1 MVGRN
6 INWANASVAG
16 ESHETLYHWVH
27 QGHDLPGLSDVHVGY
42 AAQGTSIQQA
52 AHDLGAAFNALL
64 PYWRG
69 RDAEAA
75 ARSVT
80 LFAGQLHA
88 LGDKVTTQAH
98 TMNDVHRATV
108 TVQRQ
113 IQEPKTPSVGASLD
127 GAAKGAGMGAPLGVP
142 GMIAGGIAGGVAD
155 YNGQVAAA
163 KAAEEQARRDY
174 QAFLTATAGAASAAP
189 ALTELHPM
197 EGGGSFD
204 PPSAS
209 QVGAPNNNVS
219 QSGGGT
225 GPAGT
230 ATQYAGPSGVGS
242 HVAAAQPGSGGHPAS
257 PPAATAAG
265 GPQYA
270 PTTGPQGRGV
280 LPPGTQGAGTQG
292 AGTQGA
298 GTQGGGRADAG
309 VRSGAAPYG
318 PGHYGPGTGAGGGFG
333 PTGTPAPGARAGGS
347 GVGGGG
353 GRGSG
358 GFGPSGSRGAGG
370 LDGSNRGS
378 SGGPGRGPS
387 GGGAPLSGESAA
399 SRGVGQADARSG
411 AAPGAMAP
419 GGAAQRG
426 DDQEHRRPDY
436 LVEDPEVWGAGVYV
450 APPVIGEDPDV
461 YQQR

>member
-6 INWANASVAG
+6 TNWADASVAG

-80 LFAGQLHA
+80 LFAGQLYA
-88 LGDKVTTQAH
+88 LGDKVTGQAH

-142 GMIAGGIAGGVAD
+142 GMIAGGIAGGVDD
-155 YNGQVAAA
+155 YNDQVAAA

-189 ALTELHPM
+189 ALTELDPM
-197 EGGGSFD
+197 QAGGRVA

-209 QVGAPNNNVS
+209 QVGAPNNSVS
-219 QSGGGT
+219 QSGGGS

-242 HVAAAQPGSGGHPAS
+242 HVAAAQLGSGGHPAS
-257 PPAATAAG
+257 PPAAPAAG

-292 AGTQGA
+292 Y
-298 GTQGGGRADAG
+298 GRTDAG
-309 VRSGAAPYG
+309 LRSGAAPYG
-318 PGHYGPGTGAGGGFG
+318 SGPYGPGSGAGGGFG

-347 GVGGGG
+347 AGGRGGGYG

-378 SGGPGRGPS
+378 SGGSGRGPS
-387 GGGAPLSGESAA
+387 GSGAPLAGEPAA
-399 SRGVGQADARSG
+399 PRAVGQLDARSG
-411 AAPGAMAP
+411 AVPGTMGP

-426 DDQEHRRPDY
+426 EDDREHSRPDY